1 MNKKIVFGII
11 LFCAIS
17 FIAYTFA
24 NPMENEQGNLGGS
37 NGTTV
42 GGNENSGKPTENE
55 PTQTPTEPEKPAEET
70 KEPTTPVGPIAE
82 TVDVSKITASQTSY
96 TLKRGEKVQLNAT
109 VLPSNATDKTLT
121 YKSNNIS
128 VATVSSNGLVTARA
142 VGGTTIIIT
151 SNNGKTARVT
161 INVISN
167 QTTQEPSTPQP
178 DPVVEVSKIELN
190 TAINSGAL
198 VNGKTM
204 QINVTVIPANAENKT
219 VRFES
224 NNTNVVTVD
233 ENGLVS
239 TVGPGVATITV
250 TANNGVK
257 QTIPVTVIEN
267 VKSTMTVEKQ
277 EIPIPDCPFY
287 VAKVKIQVPS
297 SYTKEMIKN
306 MKIVGEKDNIGFVL
320 KYADVQNID
329 KISSNEAY
337 VLISIDVPKTLKGTL
352 PIKAD
357 WVGSGHPITYEVE
370 L

>member
-55 PTQTPTEPEKPAEET
+55 PTQTPTEPEKPTEDT
-70 KEPTTPVGPIAE
+70 PEPTTPTGPVAE
-82 TVDVSKITASQTSY
+82 TIDVSKVTVSQTTY
-96 TLKRGEKVQLNAT
+96 TLKIGEKVQLNAE
-109 VLPSNATDKTLT
+109 VYPANASDKTLS
-121 YKSNNIS
+121 YISGNIS
-128 VATVSSNGLVTARA
+128 KATVTSSGLVTARA
-142 VGGTTIIIT
+142 VGGTSITIK
-151 SNNGKTARVT
+151 SSNGKTAKVI

-167 QTTQEPSTPQP
+167 QTQVTPTPEP

-190 TAINSGAL
+190 TTINSGAL

-204 QINVTVIPANAENKT
+204 QINVTVSPTNAENKT

-233 ENGLVS
+233 ENGLVRA
-239 TVGPGVATITV
+239 VGAGSATIKV
-250 TANNGVK
+250 IANNGVSE
-257 QTIPVTVIEN
+257 TIPVTVIEN

-297 SYTKEMIKN
+297 SYTKEMIEN
-306 MKIVGEKDNIGFVL
+306 MKIVGEKDNIGFTS
-320 KYADVQNID
+320 KYTDVQNKD

-337 VLISIDVPKTLKGTL
+337 VLISIDVPKTLKGIL
-352 PIKAD
+352 PIKVD